1 MLYSCFPG
9 LVLASL
15 NISFAWR
22 LLIAK
27 PELRRWQFPSRKIVN
42 LGPSPL
48 ISTVI
53 FLKRSARLI
62 MLLHSVLI
70 TSLPKLEKVKVDQL
84 CPTLC
89 DPMDYTVH
97 EIL

>member
-1 MLYSCFPG
+1 M
-9 LVLASL
+9 VLASL

-27 PELRRWQFPSRKIVN
+27 PELRRWQIPSRKIVN
-42 LGPSPL
+42 LGPSPV
-48 ISTVI
+48 IDTVI
-53 FLKRSARLI
+53 FLKRTVRLI
-62 MLLHSVLI
+62 RLLHSILI
-70 TSLPKLEKVKVDQL
+70 TSLLKLEKVKVTQL
-84 CPTLC
+84 CTTLC